1 MNRPSRRASSPTLR
15 QNLRRMPRS
24 QVIFAV
30 VAILVVC
37 AVVGGSVGT
46 VILDAINSDN
56 GDVDPEEF
64 NASTRDDFINDLRAT
79 VEANPAD
86 AAAMSL
92 LANVLAQDGR
102 IDEAIDWYERSLAAD
117 PSNSQVRLSFALSL
131 AEAGKRADAEVQY
144 RRILENDPGQAEAW
158 YYLGELFRGW
168 NPPRTDEAIAA
179 LQQVLLLAPGAVIAE
194 RATELL
200 AAMGVT
206 TPVAIPSATP
216 AAGGTPIPSP

>member
-1 MNRPSRRASSPTLR
+1 MNRPSRRQSTPTFR
-15 QNLRRMPRS
+15 QNLRRLSRA
-24 QVIFAV
+24 QAIFV
-30 VAILVVC
+30 VVTLLVVC

-46 VILDAINSDN
+46 VIVDAISSND

-102 IDEAIDWYERSLAAD
+102 IDEAIDWYEQSLAAD
-117 PSNSQVRLSFALSL
+117 PSNAQVRLSFALSL

-144 RRILENDPGQAEAW
+144 KRILESDPNQAEAW
-158 YYLGELFRGW
+158 YYLGELYRGW
-168 NPPRTDEAIAA
+168 NPPRTDEAIGAFH
-179 LQQVLLLAPGAVIAE
+179 QVLTIAPGSVIAQ
-194 RATELL
+194 RASESL
-200 AAMGVT
+200 AAMGVA
-206 TPVAIPSATP
+206 TPVATPGATP
-216 AAGGTPIPSP
+216 AAVGTPAPTN